1 MTSYSILSI
10 DVLMSDNDPATLL
23 LGRSRTRQ
31 RILALLTD
39 DPGRRIHLRALA
51 RSVGASAG
59 TVARELNRLEGAGL
73 VRGTREG
80 GQVYYTARWDSPLME
95 PIREIARMTIG
106 APDVIRRALSDIQK
120 VEQVMIFGS
129 YARGD
134 MRVNSD
140 IDLLVVGSP
149 DRDDLT
155 DRLEAA
161 GREIGRPVNEVV
173 MAAAEWARREV
184 AGDKFIESI
193 VAGPTVQVYP

>member
-1 MTSYSILSI
+1 ML
-10 DVLMSDNDPATLL
+10 DNDPATLL

-31 RILALLTD
+31 RILALLTG
-39 DPGRRIHLRALA
+39 DPSRRIHLRALA
-51 RSVGASAG
+51 RSVAASAG
-59 TVARELNRLEGAGL
+59 TVARELDRLEGAGL

-120 VEQVMIFGS
+120 VERAIIYGS
-129 YARGD
+129 YAHGD
-134 MRVNSD
+134 MRVDSD

-155 DRLEAA
+155 DRLETA

-173 MAAAEWARREV
+173 MAAAELARREV
-184 AGDKFIESI
+184 AGDEFSESI
-193 VAGPTVQVYP
+193 VAGPTIQVFP